1 MSHTVLVVED
11 DSTLRML
18 VADALSMLPV
28 HVLECAS
35 ADEALSVLE
44 QPNLINLVPTDIR
57 MSGHLD
63 GLELAQLI
71 WARWTSLPVVL
82 TSGHC
87 VIKSQQLPLHSAFI
101 AKPWTLDTL
110 YKTVQEKIL

>member
-1 MSHTVLVVED
+1 
-11 DSTLRML
+11 ML
-18 VADALSMLPV
+18 IAEALSMLPV

-44 QPNLINLVPTDIR
+44 QPNLINLVLTDIR
-57 MSGHLD
+57 MPGHVD

-71 WARWTSLPVVL
+71 WKRWPGLPVVL

-87 VIKSQQLPLHSAFI
+87 VLPAQQLPVHSTFM
-101 AKPWTLDTL
+101 AKPWTLDKLFETI
-110 YKTVQEKIL
+110 EASFPEAA